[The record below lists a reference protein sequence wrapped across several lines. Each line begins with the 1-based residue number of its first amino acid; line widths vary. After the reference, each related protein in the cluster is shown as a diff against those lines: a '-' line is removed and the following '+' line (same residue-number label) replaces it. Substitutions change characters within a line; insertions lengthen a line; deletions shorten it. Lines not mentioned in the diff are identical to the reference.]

1 MNIVAEKKEII
12 QRISEEQ
19 DESVIR
25 AIKEI
30 LDADWKGAQSK
41 YDPDLERELDLAIL
55 EAERGEGRPHE
66 EVWAEVKKRYKL

>member
-1 MNIVAEKKEII
+1 MNIVAEKEEII

-19 DESVIR
+19 DESVIQ

-30 LDADWKGAQSK
+30 LDADWKGAQNK
-41 YDPDLERELDLAIL
+41 YDPELEKELDLAIQ

-66 EVWAEVKKRYKL
+66 EVWTEVKKRYKL